1 MQRQWTPVTPFQCA
15 MSPQAFREWF
25 LTIRFFQRQ
34 RGWFFLSPDGLAVGP
49 YASERDA
56 EQQATRLA
64 KVLKHLGHERN
75 VRTAVIEFT
84 LSSAS
89 VA

>member
-1 MQRQWTPVTPFQCA
+1 
-15 MSPQAFREWF
+15 MSPEAFREWF
-25 LTIRFFQRQ
+25 RTIRFFQRQ

-56 EQQATRLA
+56 ERQATRLA
-64 KVLKHLGHERN
+64 KLLKNLGHERN
-75 VRTAVIEFT
+75 IRTAVIEFA
-84 LSSAS
+84 LSSAP